1 MLILP
6 TVYNPIRKVSIK
18 VINIY
23 ENSANRFT
31 QMNTPLLVRFGISL
45 PERRSVLA
53 RSNLQI
59 R

>member
-45 PERRSVLA
+45 PE
-53 RSNLQI
+53 
-59 R
+59 